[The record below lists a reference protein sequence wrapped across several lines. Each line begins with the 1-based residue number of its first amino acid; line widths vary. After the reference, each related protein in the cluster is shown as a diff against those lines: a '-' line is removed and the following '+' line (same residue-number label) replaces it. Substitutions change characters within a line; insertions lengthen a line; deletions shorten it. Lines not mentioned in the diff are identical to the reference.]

1 MSFANGVPAR
11 LHRLRRRGDMEVPPE
26 HPAEEIKRLQRCIN
40 DLVGVLALPAIGS
53 RSDPSQIVRIL
64 FDVLLG
70 MLHLD
75 FVYVKLTN
83 AAGDAPIE
91 MLRVAESR
99 TFLARPQEVGE
110 ALGRWLGPDPLKW
123 VPQRGNP
130 FDNGEISIVPSPLGL
145 QGEIGVVVAGSSRP
159 DFPAQAE
166 KLLLSVTTNQAAIG
180 LQEARLLGEQKRLA
194 NELDQR
200 VAQRTSELA
209 AANDQLRLQ
218 VGLLQQIPVA
228 AWTLGPEGTPEFVNQ
243 SWLQYTGQSLDYVR
257 SGPEAWM
264 SAIHPDDREGASRSF
279 WDGIRLGQGFTME
292 TRFRREHDGTY
303 RWHLNRA
310 VGLRDAEGK
319 ILKFV
324 GTSTDIEDL
333 KQSQANLQK
342 AEEKTRSI
350 IDSTLDAVITI
361 DAQGMITSW
370 NKQAEIVF
378 GWSSGEA
385 IGQHMA
391 DMIIPVQERMTHE
404 RGLRHFLASGEG
416 PILRRRIEVTAVR
429 RSGVEF
435 PVELE
440 IMPMR
445 LGQDWHFNAFIHD
458 ITDSKVAAAKLR
470 ESELNLRQL
479 TETIPEMLWSAT
491 PEGEID
497 YCNARV
503 LDYTGFT
510 AEEIMGGG
518 WIKLLHP
525 DDVDQTARVWMSCV
539 ATGAPYRVEIRTL
552 HAADRKY
559 RWCVTSALPLLDQQG
574 RIVKWHGTIV
584 DMHDWKQAQ
593 EELRNTQAQ
602 LAHMMRVM
610 TMGEL
615 TASIAH
621 EVNQPLSGIITNAGT
636 CLRMLASEPP
646 NVEGARETARRTLRD
661 GNRASDVITRLRA
674 LFGKKGEAAE
684 AVDVNEATREVIALS
699 LSQLERA
706 RVILRTDLAEDLLPV
721 RGDRIQ
727 LQQVILNLVLNASDA
742 MSGVDDRP
750 RQLLIRTAREDQD
763 GVRVS
768 VQDTGVGF
776 EPQNADRLFEAFYT
790 TKSSGM
796 GIGLS
801 VSRSIIENH
810 HGRLWAAPNDG
821 AGATFSF
828 SIPCEADG
836 VPAAHSLGAIRTRA
850 MTDGQQVP
858 RNS

>member
-1 MSFANGVPAR
+1 VSVANGAPVR
-11 LHRLRRRGDMEVPPE
+11 LGPPRRRFDVQVQPE

-53 RSDPSQIVRIL
+53 RGDPSQIVRIL

-91 MLRVAESR
+91 MLRVPESR
-99 TFLARPQEVGE
+99 TISARPQEVGE

-123 VPQRGNP
+123 VRKRGNP
-130 FDNGEISIVPSPLGL
+130 FGNGDIAIVPSPLGL
-145 QGEIGVVVAGSSRP
+145 QGEIGVVVAGSSRT

-166 KLLLSVTTNQAAIG
+166 KLLLSVATNQAAIG

-228 AWTLGPEGTPEFVNQ
+228 AWTLGPEGTPDFVNE

-264 SAIHPDDREGASRSF
+264 SAIHPEDREGASRSF
-279 WDGIRLGQGFTME
+279 WDGIRSGQGFTME
-292 TRFRREHDGTY
+292 TRFRGERDGTY

-310 VGLRDAEGK
+310 VGLRDAEGR

-333 KQSQANLQK
+333 KQSQENLQK
-342 AEEKTRSI
+342 AEEKTRLI
-350 IDSTLDAVITI
+350 IDSTLDAVIAI
-361 DAQGMITSW
+361 DAKGMITSW
-370 NKQAEIVF
+370 NKQAEVVF
-378 GWSSGEA
+378 GWTSREA

-391 DMIIPVQERMTHE
+391 DMIIPVQERLAHD

-416 PILRRRIEVTAVR
+416 PVLRRRIEVTAVR

-458 ITDSKVAAAKLR
+458 ITDSKLAAEKLR

-491 PEGEID
+491 PEGAID

-510 AEEIMGGG
+510 AEEIMGSS

-525 DDVDQTARVWMSCV
+525 DDVEQTVRVWMSCV
-539 ATGAPYRVEIRTL
+539 ATGAAYRVEVRTL
-552 HAADRKY
+552 HAADHTY

-574 RIVKWHGTIV
+574 RIVKWHGAIV

-593 EELRNTQAQ
+593 EELRNTQAE

-610 TMGEL
+610 TVGEL

-636 CLRMLASEPP
+636 CLRMLAADPP

-674 LFGKKGEAAE
+674 LFGKKGVMAE
-684 AVDVNEATREVIALS
+684 TVDLNEATREVIALS
-699 LSQLERA
+699 LSELERCQ
-706 RVILRTDLAEDLLPV
+706 VILRTELADDLPPV
-721 RGDRIQ
+721 TGDRIQ

-742 MSGVDDRP
+742 MRGVADRP
-750 RQLLIRTAREDQD
+750 RLLHIRTAREDKD
-763 GVRVS
+763 SVRVS

-776 EPQNADRLFEAFYT
+776 EPQSADRLFEAFYT

-810 HGRLWAAPNDG
+810 QGRLWGASNEG

-828 SIPCEADG
+828 YIPCGAEG
-836 VPAAHSLGAIRTRA
+836 MPGSRSLGAIRTSA
-850 MTDGQQVP
+850 TADP
-858 RNS
+858 RHFTGHS